1 MKKILTPLLLV
12 LITTAVLAQTEKID
26 LSVIQ
31 QIRKEGLEN
40 SQVMDIAFQ
49 LTDVSGNRLT
59 NSPGYMRAANFVSS
73 KLNAWGLQNVAIDPW
88 GEFGKG
94 WELEKCY
101 LALKTPYYKNLLAYP
116 KTWTSGTRGSKTAE
130 LLVIAA

>member
-1 MKKILTPLLLV
+1 MPTINPYTMKKILTPLLLV

-94 WELEKCY
+94 WVLDKK
-101 LALKTPYYKNLLAYP
+101 LPRHKISVL
-116 KTWTSGTRGSKTAE
+116 
-130 LLVIAA
+130 

>member
-59 NSPGYMRAANFVSS
+59 N
-73 KLNAWGLQNVAIDPW
+73 
-88 GEFGKG
+88 
-94 WELEKCY
+94 
-101 LALKTPYYKNLLAYP
+101 
-116 KTWTSGTRGSKTAE
+116 
-130 LLVIAA
+130 

>member
-1 MKKILTPLLLV
+1 MPTINPYTMKKILTPILLV

-59 NSPGYMRAANFVSS
+59 NYPDIC
-73 KLNAWGLQNVAIDPW
+73 GLRIS
-88 GEFGKG
+88 
-94 WELEKCY
+94 
-101 LALKTPYYKNLLAYP
+101 YP
-116 KTWTSGTRGSKTAE
+116 
-130 LLVIAA
+130 VN